1 MQGQTK
7 PWYLANINN
16 KLSVTHRVIV
26 EQVQI
31 MGFGSKGR
39 GWGGCGRGGS
49 GRGQGHGS
57 QNNKNNNQDKKKM
70 EFQPFHEGKG
80 KMTYKQVKQHV

>member
-16 KLSVTHRVIV
+16 KLSVTHNVIV

-31 MGFGSKGR
+31 MGFGSKG
-39 GWGGCGRGGS
+39 CGRGGCRHGGS
-49 GRGQGHGS
+49 RRRQGCRS

-80 KMTYKQVKQHV
+80 KMTYKQVKQ